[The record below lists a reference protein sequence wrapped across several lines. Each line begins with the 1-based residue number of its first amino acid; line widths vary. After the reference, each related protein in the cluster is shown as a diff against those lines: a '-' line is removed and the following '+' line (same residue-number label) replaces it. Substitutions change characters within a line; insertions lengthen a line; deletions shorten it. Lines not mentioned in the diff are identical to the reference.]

1 MSDDLEDLKRKKMKE
16 KMQQGGQ
23 RSAEEQQ
30 REQMR
35 EKLKQISKQILTEDA
50 RERLNNIRVARPEM
64 ASQIEMQLVKLHKA
78 GQIQDKITD
87 DQLKKLLKKISD
99 DDSSERTMK
108 YR

>member
-1 MSDDLEDLKRKKMKE
+1 MADDLEELKKKRMQE
-16 KMQQGGQ
+16 KMQGGGKG
-23 RSAEEQQ
+23 SAREQQ

-35 EKLKQISKQILTEDA
+35 QKLKQISKQILTEDA
-50 RERLNNIRVARPEM
+50 RERLNNIRVAKPEM

-87 DQLKKLLKKISD
+87 EQLKRLLKKISD
-99 DDSSERTMK
+99 DGSSERTMK